1 MTDTA
6 ANRRPLGARPLRIRE
21 EGLVDAPGRRIG
33 YSVCDPRGRKLGSVA
48 GVFFNDYDEPEYIN
62 LKMGLFGLKAVLI
75 PVTSVVV
82 NEEQRTLL
90 LQ

>member
-6 ANRRPLGARPLRIRE
+6 ANRRPFGARPLKLRE
-21 EGLVDAPGRRIG
+21 EGQIDATGRCIG

-48 GVFFNDYDEPEYIN
+48 ELFFNDYDEPEYIN
-62 LKMGLFGLKAVLI
+62 LKMGLFGLKTVLV

-82 NEEQRTLL
+82 NEEQRTLT